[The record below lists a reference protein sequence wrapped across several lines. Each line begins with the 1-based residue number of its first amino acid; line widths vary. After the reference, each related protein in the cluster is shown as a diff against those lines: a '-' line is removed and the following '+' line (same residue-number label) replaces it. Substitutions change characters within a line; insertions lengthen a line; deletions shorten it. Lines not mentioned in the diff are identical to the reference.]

1 MYTKPGLRERL
12 KIQITKGTK
21 GGRANQWSARKAQ
34 LLAVAYK
41 KAGGGYTKV
50 KGPAGRSLTKWTA
63 EKWRTSGGK
72 RYLPDAAW
80 KKLTQ
85 AERRATNR
93 KKAIGKGQFVPNT
106 KAAAPCISKEV
117 RSYQRNHQGVQPMNN
132 ETDLRRQISW

>member
-1 MYTKPGLRERL
+1 MYTKPGLRKRL

-41 KAGGGYTKV
+41 KAGGGYTKA
-50 KGPAGRSLTKWTA
+50 KGHAGRSLTKWIA

-80 KKLTQ
+80 KKLTP
-85 AERRATNR
+85 AERKATNR
-93 KKAIGKGQFVPNT
+93 MKAIGKGQFVPNT
-106 KAAAPCISKEV
+106 RAAALASKSARIK
-117 RSYQRNHQGVQPMNN
+117 RSSR
-132 ETDLRRQISW
+132 